1 MFGCWETLYIIKQA
15 MEAAGYQGPAD
26 KGKLIEAIAAI
37 INDKKLPILAD
48 VRDESDEA
56 IRIVI
61 EPRSRSVDPD
71 VLMESLFK
79 LSELE
84 VRISLNMNVLDADR
98 TPRVLSLKDVLT
110 RWIRHQI
117 DVLVRRAQH
126 RLAKIADRLELLD
139 GYIIAYLN
147 LDRVIEII
155 RTEDEPKPV
164 MIAEFAL
171 TDRQAGSQPKQ
182 LSLLN
187 EPV

>member
-1 MFGCWETLYIIKQA
+1 MLRAIDTQPLPMPRNNGCLASRITVRARAISTPKIIDSA
-15 MEAAGYQGPAD
+15 AVIAEAYATGRGGFRVRSRWHVEDQGRGTWVAVVTEIPYQVQ

-98 TPRVLSLKDVLT
+98 TPRVLSL
-110 RWIRHQI
+110 
-117 DVLVRRAQH
+117 
-126 RLAKIADRLELLD
+126 
-139 GYIIAYLN
+139 
-147 LDRVIEII
+147 
-155 RTEDEPKPV
+155 
-164 MIAEFAL
+164 
-171 TDRQAGSQPKQ
+171 
-182 LSLLN
+182 
-187 EPV
+187 